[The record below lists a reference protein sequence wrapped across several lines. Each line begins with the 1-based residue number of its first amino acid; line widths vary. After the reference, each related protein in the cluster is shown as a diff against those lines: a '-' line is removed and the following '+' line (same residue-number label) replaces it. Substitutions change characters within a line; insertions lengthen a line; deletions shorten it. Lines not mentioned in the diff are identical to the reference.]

1 MRAAT
6 VMPLALAP
14 LLTACFE
21 PVVKETIIAEQEL
34 TLSSADIYA
43 SGTLHAV
50 ITCEG
55 EGRSPALSWTGTP
68 KGTETFALVVDDP
81 DHPDPLAPTGTHT
94 LWIVYDIPATVS
106 AIEPGSIPDGAR
118 LGKGST
124 GEVAYEAPCPAVG
137 RHRYVH
143 KLFALNRPLGD
154 LGAVDPTE
162 FTQRIGPAVIGKTE
176 LVGSYEKTQY

>member
-1 MRAAT
+1 MRTAT

-21 PVVKETIIAEQEL
+21 PVVQQTIIAEQEL
-34 TLSSADIYA
+34 TLSSDDIYK

-81 DHPDPLAPTGTHT
+81 DYPDPLAPTGTHT

-106 AIEPGSIPDGAR
+106 SLEPGTMPAGAR
-118 LGKGST
+118 LGTGSS
-124 GEVAYEAPCPAVG
+124 GHAAYEAPCPEIG
-137 RHRYVH
+137 RHRYMH
-143 KLFALNRPLGD
+143 KLFALNRALGD
-154 LGAVDPTE
+154 LGALDPVE

-176 LVGSYEKTQY
+176 LVGSYEKTQP